1 MILALDPDDKSLD
14 VFLTEGD
21 AISACEGTDLEELL
35 IEFWINEGKSLK
47 AGISLVIW
55 NIIEAFY

>member
-47 AGISLVIW
+47 ADFV
-55 NIIEAFY
+55 